1 MIIRF
6 RAWHW
11 WIWEYREMKDKEK
24 IVIFPQATGKTLRAK
39 PRNQAERNFLRY
51 VKEMETNK
59 KIGYMAEAMLG
70 EDLIK
75 ELTDTILKELTK
87 EKD

>member
-1 MIIRF
+1 MIIRS

-51 VKEMETNK
+51 AIKLMPNMKTLLPKE
-59 KIGYMAEAMLG
+59 AV
-70 EDLIK
+70 EDLYNNP
-75 ELTDTILKELTK
+75 
-87 EKD
+87 EKHIGDSDNENT